1 MMMVLTNILPI
12 GWKSTI
18 RSFSRKL
25 MMTDSGN
32 KPNQIHRDAF
42 NLGANFIDVFF
53 AKIEEFRRYLVCPC
67 IQTASAEAIKSGS
80 GSTNALKK
88 IPYR

>member
-18 RSFSRKL
+18 RSFRRKL

-53 AKIEEFRRYLVCPC
+53 LRR
-67 IQTASAEAIKSGS
+67 
-80 GSTNALKK
+80 
-88 IPYR
+88 